1 MRQYASSSPDSR
13 ALVDELEFVWD
24 QVKSNVSSSTSSS
37 PTHPRSG
44 MGMDTLDKMGLSRSH
59 FSDPTR
65 GDLAQSQAS
74 DPRAKTLPTRSS
86 KGTRFAP
93 TTQTTADAGL
103 RHLTGSPLS
112 HSAADEDSSS
122 DDDADGEEFVDAPD
136 SQIAEPPPRFHSPS
150 DSRQGRTKDT
160 ADVLSADT
168 DKAASNTNTDAARL
182 RPSLSDDADTK
193 KWRRRVSTA
202 LIRLTAEVAA
212 MREQLEAR
220 RVWNV
225 RSRHFSSNSI
235 LRAVWSTG
243 TWLLKHIAVDL
254 VFFFFVLVWLRR
266 KKDGRL
272 EGAVRVLLGD
282 AVAQVQKVGSGV
294 QREVIKGVGKAL
306 VVAGAGGSRKSVT
319 LSGSGN

>member
-1 MRQYASSSPDSR
+1 MDSI
-13 ALVDELEFVWD
+13 
-24 QVKSNVSSSTSSS
+24 
-37 PTHPRSG
+37 
-44 MGMDTLDKMGLSRSH
+44 DKMGLSRSH
-59 FSDPTR
+59 FSDPMR
-65 GDLAQSQAS
+65 GEISQSQSS
-74 DPRAKTLPTRSS
+74 DPRAKSLPTRSG

-93 TTQTTADAGL
+93 IATITQATTGAQL

-112 HSAADEDSSS
+112 HSAADEDSS
-122 DDDADGEEFVDAPD
+122 DDDGDAEEFVDAPD
-136 SQIAEPPPRFHSPS
+136 SQIAEPPPRFDSPTE
-150 DSRQGRTKDT
+150 SRQGHTKDAT
-160 ADVLSADT
+160 DLLSAET
-168 DKAASNTNTDAARL
+168 DKAASNTNTDATRA
-182 RPSLSDDADTK
+182 RPSLSNDADTK

-202 LIRLTAEVAA
+202 LIKLTAEVAA

-220 RVWNV
+220 RIWNV
-225 RSRHFSSNSI
+225 RSRNFTTNSF
-235 LRAVWSTG
+235 LKAAWSTG

-306 VVAGAGGSRKSVT
+306 VVAGAGPRKGGVT